1 MASTNKTCNFSE
13 HCNQEI
19 NMNCSHQV
27 TFFAEHD
34 ILGLFENWSYVGN
47 LGFRDS
53 IYFEKCTQK
62 IEQYTQV

>member
-1 MASTNKTCNFSE
+1 
-13 HCNQEI
+13 
-19 NMNCSHQV
+19 MNCSHQV

-34 ILGLFENWSYVGN
+34 ILGLFENWSYAGN